1 MIEGNGNVMLCY
13 VYEDIN
19 LLLIF
24 LGMSKKIV
32 IVNILK
38 VLKLFKCEYLLICFL
53 LLYDFINYFCLS
65 YRFEF

>member
-1 MIEGNGNVMLCY
+1 MVMLCY

-53 LLYDFINYFCLS
+53 LLYDFINYLVIDLN
-65 YRFEF
+65 FEVNV